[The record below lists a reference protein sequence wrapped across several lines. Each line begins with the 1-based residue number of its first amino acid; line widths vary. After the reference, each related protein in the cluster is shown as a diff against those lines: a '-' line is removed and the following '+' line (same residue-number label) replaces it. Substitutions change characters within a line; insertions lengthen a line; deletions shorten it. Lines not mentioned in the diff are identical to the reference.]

1 MSDKKM
7 VNNYEVLKQTKNI
20 NTLIQ
25 IGVISCHILSW
36 IQMYE
41 YYLNRRKT
49 EKKMQAYED
58 TADNFK
64 ISSRQVMNLVN
75 YMESKNHL

>member
-1 MSDKKM
+1 M
-7 VNNYEVLKQTKNI
+7 VNNYSVLKATPNI

-25 IGVISCHILSW
+25 IGVISCHILQW

-41 YYLNRRKT
+41 YYLQRRES

-58 TADNFK
+58 TAENFK

>member
-1 MSDKKM
+1 MPDKKM
-7 VNNYEVLKQTKNI
+7 VNNYEVLKSTPNI
-20 NTLIQ
+20 NTLIR

-41 YYLNRRKT
+41 YYLDRRKS

-58 TADNFK
+58 TAENFN